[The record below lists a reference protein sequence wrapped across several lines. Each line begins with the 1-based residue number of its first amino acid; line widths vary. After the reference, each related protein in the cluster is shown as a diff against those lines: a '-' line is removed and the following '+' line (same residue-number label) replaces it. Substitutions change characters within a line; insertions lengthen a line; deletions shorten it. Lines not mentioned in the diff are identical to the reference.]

1 MRILLLLA
9 VLLFM
14 WAQIPGVSPNHE
26 EGGNSTHDSGGGGTS
41 SPDAGSSSPD
51 AGSSDFHVSLYPI
64 LIAGASV
71 LMVLKLFGM

>member
-14 WAQIPGVSPNHE
+14 WAQIPGVSPNHG
-26 EGGNSTHDSGGGGTS
+26 EGENSTDTHDSGGGPT
-41 SPDAGSSSPD
+41 SSPD

-71 LMVLKLFGM
+71 LMALKLFGM